1 MEITHT
7 ISAFFAL
14 LAAVAFTA
22 DNADAVRPSS
32 CARLADIAAGVRT
45 DETRFETTAQVID
58 FADIDLDGFYAQDST
73 GAAHFGDKREHPRE
87 PLHLGATYRLK
98 GVIHNNA
105 QLWCDSCTFV
115 SNGVAP
121 PVGETTAER
130 FLSGAED
137 NRRVKMR
144 GVVRDTFRDEN
155 DPRFLY
161 MPLLAGGEIVY
172 ATFISP
178 ADEDHRDLMGAE
190 ILATGICSPV
200 VYRNRLHVG
209 RTLHIGG
216 DEATSVKNIQV
227 LRPSNSDPFDVPELE
242 NLRRESPS
250 RIPLL
255 GRRRE
260 SGRVIAV
267 WGGKMLI
274 ETRFGE
280 VINVELAE
288 KPAPAWGT
296 FVDVVGF
303 PETDL
308 FRINLVR
315 AIWRYPLAKSA
326 KGAKSHTPDKLRGFG
341 ELSAKQIIPT
351 SAREIMTDAEGR
363 HSIDPTFH
371 GKTIRIAG
379 RVATV
384 PNSDDERLC
393 LECDNYIIPVELP
406 AGLPWGSDPAGHGP
420 QGSDPHGNLVVG
432 CVVEA
437 TGVCVMETENWRPNS
452 IFPRMKGFFLVVQS
466 PSDVRILSRPSWWT
480 PRRLLALVC
489 LLVLTVIAVLV
500 WNRSLKRLSEER
512 GRKLSEEQMETV
524 RSELKYLERTNL
536 ATELHDAISQNLTGI
551 SMELRALNAFNDSL
565 PKEAQSHLSMAAHT
579 VSSCRNELRNVLHDL
594 RNNALESATMDEALK
609 IALAPHVGDAEL
621 TVRFSAPRS
630 AFTEK
635 SAHAILHIVRELV
648 TNAVR
653 HGGARHIRV
662 AGAFETGTLK
672 FSVTDDGC
680 GFDPAASP
688 GADEGHFGLQGVHER
703 VETAGG
709 EITIESSPGHGSK
722 FTISL
727 PSSESEKSC

>member
-1 MEITHT
+1 MSEYHNPVLLKE
-7 ISAFFAL
+7 SVDAL
-14 LAAVAFTA
+14 VL
-22 DNADAVRPSS
+22 NP
-32 CARLADIAAGVRT
+32 
-45 DETRFETTAQVID
+45 
-58 FADIDLDGFYAQDST
+58 DGFYAQDAT

-87 PLHLGATYRLK
+87 PLRLGATYRLK
-98 GVIHNNA
+98 GVIHHNA
-105 QLWCDSCTFV
+105 QLWCDSCEWI

-121 PVGETTAER
+121 PVEETSAEK

-137 NRRVKMR
+137 NRPVMLR
-144 GVVRDTFRDEN
+144 GTVRDIFRDEN

-161 MPLLAGGEIVY
+161 MPLISGGEIVY
-172 ATFISP
+172 CAFQSP
-178 ADEDHRDLMGAE
+178 QGDEHKDLVGAE
-190 ILATGICSPV
+190 IMVTGVCSPV
-200 VYRNRLHVG
+200 VYSNRRQIG
-209 RTLHIGG
+209 RALHIRGIE
-216 DEATSVKNIQV
+216 DVKV
-227 LRPSNSDPFDVPELE
+227 LKTADADPFNVPELG

-255 GRRRE
+255 GRRRL
-260 SGRVIAV
+260 SGCVIAV
-267 WGGKMLI
+267 WGKTHLILQRPDGEMSNIELSGENAPQWGDLI
-274 ETRFGE
+274 E
-280 VINVELAE
+280 VA
-288 KPAPAWGT
+288 
-296 FVDVVGF
+296 GF

-308 FRINLVR
+308 YRVNLVR
-315 AIWRYPLAKSA
+315 AAWRLF
-326 KGAKSHTPDKLRGFG
+326 DKRRDAASPSQHDASRNAAIVSPRKIL
-341 ELSAKQIIPT
+341 
-351 SAREIMTDAEGR
+351 TDSEGR
-363 HSIDPTFH
+363 ASIDPLFH
-371 GKTIRIAG
+371 GRTIKIKG
-379 RVATV
+379 RVATL
-384 PNSDDERLC
+384 PGGDSERLNI
-393 LECDNYIIPVELP
+393 EADNCIVPVELDP
-406 AGLPWGSDPAGHGP
+406 RAEESPGLVPDAI
-420 QGSDPHGNLVVG
+420 
-432 CVVEA
+432 VEA
-437 TGVCVMETENWRPNS
+437 TGVCVMETENWRQNS
-452 IFPRMKGFFLVVQS
+452 IFPRMKGFFLVVRS

-524 RSELKYLERTNL
+524 RSELKYLECTNL

>member
-7 ISAFFAL
+7 ISAV
-14 LAAVAFTA
+14 LAILVAVAFAA
-22 DNADAVRPSS
+22 DDTDAVKPSS

-45 DETRFETTAQVID
+45 DETRFETTAQVIS
-58 FADIDLDGFYAQDST
+58 FADIDQDGFYAQDAT

-87 PLHLGATYRLK
+87 PLRLGATYQLK

-121 PVGETTAER
+121 SVGETTAEQ
-130 FLSGAED
+130 FLSGAND
-137 NRRVKMR
+137 NRRVRLR
-144 GVVRDTFRDEN
+144 GIVRDTFRDEN

-161 MPLLAGGEIVY
+161 IPLLSGGEIVY
-172 ATFISP
+172 VAFMSP
-178 ADEDHRDLMGAE
+178 LGEDRKELIGAE
-190 ILATGICSPV
+190 IIAQGVCSPIV
-200 VYRNRLHVG
+200 HNNRRQIG
-209 RTLHIGG
+209 RTLHIQNS
-216 DEATSVKNIQV
+216 DTIKILKAA
-227 LRPSNSDPFDVPELE
+227 NSDPFDVPELG
-242 NLRRESPS
+242 NLRREAPS

-255 GRRRE
+255 GRRRL

-267 WGGKMLI
+267 WGKTHLILQRPDGEMSNIELSGENAPQWGDLI
-274 ETRFGE
+274 E
-280 VINVELAE
+280 VA
-288 KPAPAWGT
+288 
-296 FVDVVGF
+296 GF

-308 FRINLVR
+308 YRVNLVR
-315 AIWRYPLAKSA
+315 AVWRPNS
-326 KGAKSHTPDKLRGFG
+326 R
-341 ELSAKQIIPT
+341 LSSNVPRPPPVPVSPK
-351 SAREIMTDAEGR
+351 EILTDSEGR
-363 HSIDPTFH
+363 ASIDPLFH
-371 GKTIRIAG
+371 GRTIKIKG
-379 RVATV
+379 RVATL
-384 PNSDDERLC
+384 PGGDSERLNI
-393 LECDNYIIPVELP
+393 ETDNCIVPVELDP
-406 AGLPWGSDPAGHGP
+406 RAEESPGLVPDAI
-420 QGSDPHGNLVVG
+420 
-432 CVVEA
+432 VEA

-489 LLVLTVIAVLV
+489 LLVLAVIAVLV

-688 GADEGHFGLQGVHER
+688 GADKGHFGLQGVHER

>member
-58 FADIDLDGFYAQDST
+58 FSNGDSDGFYAQDAT

-87 PLHLGATYRLK
+87 PLRLGATYRFE
-98 GVIHNNA
+98 GVIHHNT

-121 PVGETTAER
+121 SVGETTAEQ
-130 FLSGAED
+130 FLSGADD
-137 NRRVKMR
+137 NRRVRLR
-144 GVVRDTFRDEN
+144 GIVRDTFRDEN

-161 MPLLAGGEIVY
+161 MPLLSGGDIVY
-172 ATFISP
+172 CAFQSP
-178 ADEDHRDLMGAE
+178 LGEDRKELIGAE
-190 ILATGICSPV
+190 IIAQGVCSPIV
-200 VYRNRLHVG
+200 HNNRRQIG
-209 RTLHIGG
+209 RTLHIQNS
-216 DEATSVKNIQV
+216 DTIKILKAA
-227 LRPSNSDPFDVPELE
+227 NSDPFDVPELG
-242 NLRRESPS
+242 NLRREAPS

-255 GRRRE
+255 GRRRL
-260 SGRVIAV
+260 SGRIIAV
-267 WGGKMLI
+267 WGKTHLILQRPDGEMSNIELSGENAPQWGDLI
-274 ETRFGE
+274 E
-280 VINVELAE
+280 VA
-288 KPAPAWGT
+288 
-296 FVDVVGF
+296 GF

-308 FRINLVR
+308 YRVNLVR
-315 AIWRYPLAKSA
+315 AVWRPNS
-326 KGAKSHTPDKLRGFG
+326 R
-341 ELSAKQIIPT
+341 LSSNVPRPPPVPVSPK
-351 SAREIMTDAEGR
+351 EILTDSEGR
-363 HSIDPTFH
+363 ASIDPLFH
-371 GKTIRIAG
+371 GRTIKIKG
-379 RVATV
+379 RVATL
-384 PNSDDERLC
+384 PGGDSERLNI
-393 LECDNYIIPVELP
+393 EADNCIVPVELDP
-406 AGLPWGSDPAGHGP
+406 RAEESPGLVPDAI
-420 QGSDPHGNLVVG
+420 
-432 CVVEA
+432 VEA